1 MLSSKNSTMK
11 CFFGH
16 PENFSLFGELG
27 QIRRT
32 TRGGV
37 SKSLVFYAIAYCWKS
52 DLKLH
57 QSASLN
63 SS

>member
-16 PENFSLFGELG
+16 PENFSLLG
-27 QIRRT
+27 SWDRSGAQL
-32 TRGGV
+32 GVGV
-37 SKSLVFYAIAYCWKS
+37 SKSLVFYAIAYCSES

-57 QSASLN
+57 QSVSLN